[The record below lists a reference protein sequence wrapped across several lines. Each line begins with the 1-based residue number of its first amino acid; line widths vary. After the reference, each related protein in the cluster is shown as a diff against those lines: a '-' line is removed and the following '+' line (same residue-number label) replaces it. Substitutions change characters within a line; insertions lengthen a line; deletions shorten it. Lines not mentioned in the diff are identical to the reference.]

1 MLTKICVAANH
12 VRNSFHITGGSGL
25 NSAQTGPLGQ
35 GSERGRSRPAPY
47 LVVAQLFTDSEW
59 AALRE
64 RLGLSGRQAQV
75 VELLLVGA
83 TDKQIGQEMEIAIST
98 VRTYMGRLFEKLDVQ
113 DRAEL
118 VIRCF
123 REYRLSQSS
132 ANDGP
137 H

>member
-1 MLTKICVAANH
+1 MNGTQA
-12 VRNSFHITGGSGL
+12 
-25 NSAQTGPLGQ
+25 GPLGQ
-35 GSERGRSRPAPY
+35 GNERRRSRLAQS

-64 RLGLSGRQAQV
+64 QLGLSHRQAQV

-83 TDKQIGQEMEIAIST
+83 TDKQIGQELEIAIST

-118 VIRCF
+118 IIRCF

-132 ANDGP
+132 ANNGP
-137 H
+137 Q